1 MPRPGPPPK
10 PTHLKKLEGNP
21 GKRAL
26 NKHEPQPRGKLFEA
40 PDDLPP
46 AAVPYWNYAIRCAP
60 RGLLK
65 RLDQRTLAV
74 YAVAA
79 AAHASASEIALREGV
94 VFKKR
99 NMKMAHVHP
108 AMRVVDSQASV
119 MMRACVE
126 MGFTPSSRSRII
138 VKQGILDDDE
148 AVEPDNPFDEFA
160 SRSETRQ

>member
-10 PTHLKKLEGNP
+10 PTHLKKLAGNP

-26 NKHEPQPRGKLFEA
+26 NKHEPKPKGPLFEA
-40 PDDLPP
+40 PDDLPE
-46 AAVPYWNYAIRCAP
+46 AAVPFWNYAIRCAP

-65 RLDQRTLAV
+65 RLDQRTLAI

-79 AAHASASEIALREGV
+79 AAHSAAAEICFREGITI
-94 VFKKR
+94 KKR

-108 AMRVVDSQASV
+108 AMRIVDAQAGI

-138 VKQGILDDDE
+138 VKEGILDEDPI
-148 AVEPDNPFDEFA
+148 EPDNPFDEFA
-160 SRSETRQ
+160 QRTETRQ